1 VIFIMPSQSFMTVG
15 RWHVHD
21 KCTWSGRDKRDTQ
34 KLLEN
39 LMQHTAK
46 RVGPMAARKLIGLLT
61 SEDPLQA
68 MDDFAK
74 A

>member
-1 VIFIMPSQSFMTVG
+1 MLIMPAQSLLTYG
-15 RWHVHD
+15 KWHVHD
-21 KCTWSGRDKRDTQ
+21 KLIWSGRDKRDTQ
-34 KLLEN
+34 KLIEN

>member
-1 VIFIMPSQSFMTVG
+1 M
-15 RWHVHD
+15 
-21 KCTWSGRDKRDTQ
+21 Q
-34 KLLEN
+34 KLIEN
-39 LMQHTAK
+39 LMQHTSK

>member
-1 VIFIMPSQSFMTVG
+1 MDG
-15 RWHVHD
+15 GWHVHD
-21 KCTWSGRDKRDTQ
+21 KLIWSGRDKRDTQ

>member
-1 VIFIMPSQSFMTVG
+1 MLIMPSQSFMTDG

-21 KCTWSGRDKRDTQ
+21 KRIWSSRDKRDTQ

>member
-1 VIFIMPSQSFMTVG
+1 MFIMPPQSFTTDG

-21 KCTWSGRDKRDTQ
+21 KRLWSGRNKRDTQ

>member
-1 VIFIMPSQSFMTVG
+1 MPFESFLTDG
-15 RWHVHD
+15 SWHVHD
-21 KCTWSGRDKRDTQ
+21 KCIRSGRDKRDTQ
-34 KLLEN
+34 KLIEN
-39 LMQHTAK
+39 LTQHTAK
-46 RVGPMAARKLIGLLT
+46 RVGPMAARKLIGFLT